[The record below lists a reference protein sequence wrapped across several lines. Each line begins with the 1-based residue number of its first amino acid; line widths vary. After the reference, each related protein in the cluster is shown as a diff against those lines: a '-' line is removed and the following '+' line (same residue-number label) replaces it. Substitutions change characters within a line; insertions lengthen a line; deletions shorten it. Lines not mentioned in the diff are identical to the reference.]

1 MVSPVIESACTAG
14 EVFNPWVG
22 KTPWRR
28 HGNPLQHSCLENLM
42 DRGVWWATVHRVTK
56 RCSRLKQL
64 NTHTHTH
71 THTQANMSDEH

>member
-1 MVSPVIESACTAG
+1 MLSPVIESLPAQQERCSTAG
-14 EVFNPWVG
+14 SGRPPEG
-22 KTPWRR
+22 G

-56 RCSRLKQL
+56 RCSRLKRL

-71 THTQANMSDEH
+71 THTHTGQYTR